1 MRRACSSPVVHVP
14 FTGASAHGKAPAGKG
29 PYGESVV
36 KLSVIVPFFNVQAFV
51 PDALRSLRANTRA
64 DFEFLLMDDGSTD
77 RTPQLLEEGVRS
89 LPGARVIH
97 RDHTGVAALRNAGI
111 DAAKGTYLT
120 FMDGDDWMAPGY
132 LPQLVR
138 AMEELD
144 VDFLRTDH
152 VQCTGSTRNVI
163 RAPHGRRGTRLD
175 PRSAILPADR
185 PSLVDYPYSWAGAY
199 HRRIVEQGLVHMP
212 AHLRT
217 AEDRPWIWRLH
228 REARS
233 CAVVGLLGIYYRRGV
248 ASSLTQIGDE
258 RQLDFVRSF
267 DQVIAE
273 LAGDPDEER
282 FLPKAVR
289 TYCAIIAHHLDNI
302 DRFEPALARKL
313 KARSAA
319 ALGRLP
325 SKVLT
330 EALDSMDLER
340 SVKVRRL
347 RRRLSRGDG
356 DGPPDVPD
364 PRRAPGSAPNAS
376 NDPEAP
382 DDLDAPDASGPTA
395 SGPTDGTVVA

>member
-1 MRRACSSPVVHVP
+1 M
-14 FTGASAHGKAPAGKG
+14 
-29 PYGESVV
+29 V
-36 KLSVIVPFFNVQAFV
+36 KLSVIVPFFNVQPFV
-51 PDALRSLRANTRA
+51 PDALRSLRANARH

-77 RTPQLLEEGVRS
+77 RTPQLLEEGAGS
-89 LPGARVIH
+89 LPGARIIR

-111 DAAKGTYLT
+111 DEARGEYLT
-120 FMDGDDWMAPGY
+120 FMDGDDWLAPGY

-138 AMEELD
+138 AMDELD

-152 VQCTGSTRNVI
+152 VQCTGSSRNVI
-163 RAPHGRRGTRLD
+163 RAPHGRRNARID
-175 PRSAILPADR
+175 PRAAILPADR
-185 PSLVDYPYSWAGAY
+185 PTLVDYPYSWAGAY

-233 CAVVGLLGIYYRRGV
+233 CAVVGLLGVHYRRGV
-248 ASSLTQIGDE
+248 NTSLTQIGDE

-282 FLPKAVR
+282 FLPKAIR

-302 DRFEPALARKL
+302 DRFEPALARQL
-313 KARSAA
+313 KTLSAA

-325 SKVLT
+325 ADLLAD
-330 EALDSMDLER
+330 ALDSMDAER
-340 SVKVRRL
+340 SARVRRL
-347 RRRLSRGDG
+347 RGRTAARADHS
-356 DGPPDVPD
+356 GPATDSDADVRD
-364 PRRAPGSAPNAS
+364 NATSGSA
-376 NDPEAP
+376 
-382 DDLDAPDASGPTA
+382 
-395 SGPTDGTVVA
+395 VA

>member
-1 MRRACSSPVVHVP
+1 M
-14 FTGASAHGKAPAGKG
+14 
-29 PYGESVV
+29 V

-51 PDALRSLRANTRA
+51 PDALRSLRANARS

-77 RTPQLLEEGVRS
+77 RTPQLLEEGVRT
-89 LPGARVIH
+89 LPGARIIR

-111 DAAKGTYLT
+111 DAAKGRYLT

-132 LPQLVR
+132 LPKLVQ
-138 AMEELD
+138 AMDELD

-152 VQCTGSTRNVI
+152 VQCTGSARSVI
-163 RAPHGRRGTRLD
+163 RAPHGRRNARID

-199 HRRIVEQGLVHMP
+199 HRRIVERGLVHMP
-212 AHLRT
+212 VHLRT

-228 REARS
+228 REAES
-233 CAVVGLLGIYYRRGV
+233 CAVVGLMGIYYRRGV
-248 ASSLTQIGDE
+248 TSSLTQIGDE

-273 LAGDPDEER
+273 LAGDPDEKR

-302 DRFEPALARKL
+302 DRFEPALARQL

-325 SKVLT
+325 ADVLA
-330 EALDSMDLER
+330 EALDAMDLER
-340 SVKVRRL
+340 STKVRRL
-347 RRRLSRGDG
+347 RWRLARSGGGDG
-356 DGPPDVPD
+356 SDAGSPPPDGPGPDSGHGAGPD
-364 PRRAPGSAPNAS
+364 STPDTAGGHPSAPA
-376 NDPEAP
+376 
-382 DDLDAPDASGPTA
+382 
-395 SGPTDGTVVA
+395 DGTVTA